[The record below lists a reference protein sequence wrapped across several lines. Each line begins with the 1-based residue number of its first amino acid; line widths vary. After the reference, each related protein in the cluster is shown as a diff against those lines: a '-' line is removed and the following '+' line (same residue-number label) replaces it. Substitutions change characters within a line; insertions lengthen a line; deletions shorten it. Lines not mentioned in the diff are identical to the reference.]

1 MNNKILASI
10 VISIAVVVAA
20 IAGIVITNNRAAT
33 ARSLAQKAESE
44 EVAATQAARQAK
56 AEQAKAEAEAARAKD
71 EAEKA
76 REMRKAED
84 VRRGNLK
91 LENETA
97 LAEKARA
104 AKDAKAAEENA
115 KAAEAKH
122 AAEKAKLD
130 VARVES
136 EKARAVA
143 DAAAMKAAAEA
154 QAAADKLAAEKLKS
168 DAVIAEAKVLEL
180 RQIDFET
187 LERELAE
194 YKLELDER
202 ERALHP
208 DKTAAEHLTWVGE
221 READVIGADTNAV
234 KRKRVRVL
242 AENDPSLPVE
252 SRKLARAERLGN
264 ANLVGTIGVT
274 SNEVITILSR
284 LYEDAIKADRVV
296 DANYYLQNIRVFYP
310 GWVYRPAEEKESQDV
325 NKKKEEN

>member
-130 VARVES
+130 AARVES

-143 DAAAMKAAAEA
+143 DAAVMKAAAEA

-208 DKTAAEHLTWVGE
+208 DKTAAENLSWVGE
-221 READVIGADTNAV
+221 READVIGETNV
-234 KRKRVRVL
+234 VRRKRKVL

-252 SRKLARAERLGN
+252 SRKLAMAERLSA
-264 ANLVGTIGVT
+264 ANLEGAVNVS
-274 SNEVITILSR
+274 SNDVVTILAR
-284 LYEDAIKADRVV
+284 LYEEAIKSDRVV

-310 GWVYRPAEEKESQDV
+310 GWVYRPSEEKVSSDSNQK
-325 NKKKEEN
+325 KKKEE